1 MLEIDIQDRQSALGV
16 DESRLEAAIRKI
28 SSDHGFHEGEVGI
41 VIVDDSTIHQ
51 INRDHLQ
58 HDYPTDVISFVF
70 TAEDGELEGEVIV
83 STDTALREA
92 SEGGWAAEDELLL
105 YVIHGMLHLVG
116 MDDIEPHLRREMR
129 IAEAKY
135 LAECR
140 IPPSQIESMAAD
152 RDEDVL

>member
-1 MLEIDIQDRQSALGV
+1 MLEIDIQDRQSALAV

-28 SSDHGFHEGEVGI
+28 ASDHGFHEGEVGI
-41 VIVDDSTIHQ
+41 VIVDDPTIHE

-70 TAEDGELEGEVIV
+70 TAEDGALEGEVIV

-92 SEGGWAAEDELLL
+92 NEGGWAGEDELLL

-116 MDDIEPHLRREMR
+116 MDDVEPNLRREMR
-129 IAEAKY
+129 LAEAKY
-135 LAECR
+135 LGECQ
-140 IPPSQIESMAAD
+140 ISASQIESMAAD
-152 RDEDVL
+152 RELDV